1 MHGKPRMN
9 VLIVQKKKKAQNKKP
24 TKTQTPPKKS
34 WHWCCAY
41 MLLWRNKKGEL
52 RVYEWEKVVH
62 SVYITM
68 NILTEG
74 TGIKSDAK
82 NKQASL

>member
-1 MHGKPRMN
+1 MN
-9 VLIVQKKKKAQNKKP
+9 VLIAQKKKSPKQ
-24 TKTQTPPKKS
+24 KTNRNTNIPLKKS
-34 WHWCCAY
+34 QHWCCAY
-41 MLLWRNKKGEL
+41 MLLWRNKKGEH

-62 SVYITM
+62 SVFITM

-82 NKQASL
+82 TSKQASL